1 MASQPTPLKQTASED
16 EADREPPLSAEEG
29 WKLIYSLFGSAR
41 ELYAEYGGGEA
52 FLRAERASWGKD
64 EVG

>member
-1 MASQPTPLKQTASED
+1 MASQPTPVNPLPSEEELD
-16 EADREPPLSAEEG
+16 GESPLSAEEG

-64 EVG
+64 KGE